1 MIPWY
6 YVASC
11 NLSVCRRGGDLM
23 FDESYVGWGCEDI
36 DFAYRC
42 WRVGIEFQCN
52 PRAMVV
58 HLDQNSL
65 EDPYINRL
73 RGKPANFTSVLINTV
88 RMLDK
93 FSEDP
98 LLQIRLRE
106 TLIGFAVV
114 GGECVSSPSGVKVD
128 DLICWCRERIHE
140 QAKAVPQP

>member
-1 MIPWY
+1 
-6 YVASC
+6 
-11 NLSVCRRGGDLM
+11 M